1 MISIVIPHYN
11 RSDIINETLVS
22 INNQTS
28 SNYECIIVD
37 DGSDNI
43 HYCEVERLIKS
54 YDNIK
59 FIKRTG
65 KLKGANSCR
74 NQGAQL
80 AKGDYLMFLD
90 SDDLLDPLCIENRLK
105 ATITHQEMDMIIFK
119 MGRFKSDIK
128 EYNNVVNRF
137 LKETST
143 SNLLKNFLSFNLPW
157 QLTAALW
164 KKEFFKEIQFDEEL
178 SRFQDVEVNIHALS
192 KTNKIKY
199 YPHQEIDSYY
209 RESTYHVSA
218 SLKQLRV
225 VFDNGIYL
233 ITKWSKILPA
243 EDKIYLTGL
252 LLFITNRYCDIIS
265 YKDTRDLKK
274 IYYELGN
281 QNLKNWN
288 AWLAITLSLR
298 SLNRIPWI
306 DYFRNRFYF
315 FGKKPFIVDYQS

>member
-1 MISIVIPHYN
+1 MISIIIPHYN
-11 RSDIINETLVS
+11 RSDIINETLLS
-22 INNQTS
+22 ISNQTS
-28 SNYECIIVD
+28 SNYECIVVD

-54 YDNIK
+54 HDNII

-74 NQGAQL
+74 NQGARL
-80 AKGDYLMFLD
+80 AKGNYVMFLD
-90 SDDLLDPLCIENRLK
+90 SDDLLDPFCIEKRLE
-105 ATITHQEMDMIIFK
+105 ATIIHQEMDMIIFK

-164 KKEFFKEIQFDEEL
+164 KKDFFKEIQFDEKL

-192 KTNKIKY
+192 KTDKIKY

-233 ITKWSKILPA
+233 INKWSPRLPA
-243 EDKIYLTGL
+243 EDKICLTGI
-252 LLFITNRYCDIIS
+252 LLFISNRYCDIIS
-265 YKDTRDLKK
+265 YRDTRELKR

-281 QNLKNWN
+281 QNSKNWN
-288 AWLAITLSLR
+288 AWFAVSLSLKNF
-298 SLNRIPWI
+298 NRIPFI
-306 DYFRNRFYF
+306 GYFRNRFYF
-315 FGKKPFIVDYQS
+315 FGKKPYVRNDQL